1 MADYNSSY
9 TGTQIDQGVGI
20 ALDLN
25 GHKTDT
31 TVHIT
36 ASERSTWNAKQ
47 AALTF
52 DSTPTANSG
61 NPVTSGG
68 IKTALD
74 AKADTGHTHSAD
86 DISGG
91 TLDSARLPTVPV
103 SKGGTGAETL
113 TSGAALIGNGT
124 GAVTTR
130 SITNNTSSSTSISGS
145 TNLVTM
151 NTLRYAMNRTTGIS
165 SSDTNYSTAMVRA
178 IYAGTSDL
186 TAGSSSLTSG
196 QIYLVYE

>member
-91 TLDSARLPTVPV
+91 TLPV
-103 SKGGTGAETL
+103 ERGGTGA
-113 TSGAALIGNGT
+113 
-124 GAVTTR
+124 
-130 SITNNTSSSTSISGS
+130 TSIEDTVYTTARYRASA
-145 TNLVTM
+145 LVSADTAPTE
-151 NTLRYAMNRTTGIS
+151 NGVINWTYA
-165 SSDTNYSTAMVRA
+165 
-178 IYAGTSDL
+178 
-186 TAGSSSLTSG
+186 
-196 QIYLVYE
+196 